1 MTNITT
7 VSGTITIE
15 ARKSNALQLLTYLRD
30 AYSCKYGVI
39 DYATIVFLND
49 IQFKETSKTQFKITV
64 PFEASGKDIYTNNLE
79 WFKTDLK
86 APISDKHT
94 YSYEDLLA
102 QTALNV
108 FKKERGSATIK
119 FDYSEYAPNWDGVM
133 TQGNT
138 EFVFQA
144 GKLVNV
150 TISTSDVKATA
161 HNLIETGLFKEPV
174 DTADYETI
182 VNILAT
188 EYFDSSELTD
198 AQKQKLIDRLK
209 PLTTRSVFVEHED
222 LAVAIKVATERS
234 LLELEAEIR

>member
-1 MTNITT
+1 MTNLTT

-15 ARKSNALQLLTYLRD
+15 ARKSNALQLLTYLSN
-30 AYSCKYGVI
+30 AYSCGYNVI
-39 DYATIVFLND
+39 DYDTTPFIND
-49 IQFKETSKTQFKITV
+49 VQFKETSKTEFKITV

-79 WFKTDLK
+79 WFKTDFK
-86 APISDKHT
+86 APISDKRT
-94 YSYEDLLA
+94 DRAQDLLA

-119 FDYSEYAPNWDGVM
+119 FDYSEYTPDWDDVM
-133 TQGNT
+133 TRGNT

-161 HNLIETGLFKEPV
+161 HNLIETGLFEEPV

-209 PLTTRSVFVEHED
+209 PLTTRSAFVEHED
-222 LAVAIKVATERS
+222 LAVAIKVATELS
-234 LLELEAEIR
+234 LLELEAEIQ